1 MDIKGLQDILQNK
14 IPEALRS
21 FGSLEQSIAPLLS
34 QMQQN
39 RDKISPEN
47 ARAFDDA
54 LRSIED
60 AKKQMRENGYKNNK

>member
-14 IPEALRS
+14 LPEALRS

-47 ARAFDDA
+47 AQAFDDA

>member
-47 ARAFDDA
+47 AQAFDDA

-60 AKKQMRENGYKNNK
+60 AKKQMRENGTIE

>member
-47 ARAFDDA
+47 AQAFDDA